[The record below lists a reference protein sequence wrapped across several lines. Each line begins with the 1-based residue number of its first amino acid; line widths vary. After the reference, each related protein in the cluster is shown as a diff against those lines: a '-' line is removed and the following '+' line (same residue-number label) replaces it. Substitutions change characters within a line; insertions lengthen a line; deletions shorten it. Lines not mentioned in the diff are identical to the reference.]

1 MKRPFV
7 IAAMVAATVAGM
19 PRVYAQAVRVDTKVL
34 QGTIP
39 ALSAMTCQAWT
50 LCQIILDEGEI
61 VNKVSVGDGSWTLD
75 QQTDERN
82 QVHLMVRPR
91 HPATET
97 NLLVFTNR
105 RHFEVELT
113 SPPSEKKEKA
123 K

>member
-1 MKRPFV
+1 MKLPFV
-7 IAAMVAATVAGM
+7 IAAMVATMVTGI
-19 PRVYAQAVRVDTKVL
+19 PHSYAQAVKVYTKVL
-34 QGTIP
+34 EETIP

-50 LCQIILDEGEI
+50 VCQIVLAEDEIL
-61 VNKVSVGDGSWTLD
+61 NKVSVGDGSWAFD
-75 QQTDERN
+75 QETDERN

-91 HPATET
+91 QADTQT